1 MAGIAARESRDGE
14 MPGLAFR
21 GHIRVREASAEEMKG
36 FTGLFPDGERGWW
49 VERALESR
57 RTKVLVMENFE
68 GRAWVPLGQAIVDAG
83 GEMAVFLVPRFRG
96 RGLCSA
102 AIRAAV
108 QTLRDHPL
116 TVLTARV
123 DEGDRAAAGAFERA
137 GFVPS
142 GRDAS
147 GDRPRVLYTFAMRG
161 ECMPFNVWI

>member
-14 MPGLAFR
+14 THGLVFR

-36 FTGLFPDGERGWW
+36 FTGLLPDGERGRW

-83 GEMAVFLVPRFRG
+83 GEMVVFLVPRFRG

-108 QTLRDHPL
+108 QNLRDQPL

-147 GDRPRVLYTFAMRG
+147 GDRPRVLYTFSMRG